1 LGEYEPQFDLYKSD
15 VFCIGMVV
23 LEMLFLDDPKFYY
36 NTELCEVNF
45 GRVKYQLAS
54 LKGEYST

>member
-1 LGEYEPQFDLYKSD
+1 
-15 VFCIGMVV
+15 MVV

-36 NTELCEVNF
+36 NTKLCEVNF